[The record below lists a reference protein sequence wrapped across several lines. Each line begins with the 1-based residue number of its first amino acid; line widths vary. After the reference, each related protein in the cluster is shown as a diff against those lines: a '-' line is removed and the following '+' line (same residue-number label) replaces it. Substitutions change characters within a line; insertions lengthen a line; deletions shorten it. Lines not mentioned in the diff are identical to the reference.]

1 MSAKYEKYSAKY
13 HVRLKS
19 GLMFKRLASLL
30 TRFGTIALAIATV
43 VLGVLG
49 VAKQAA
55 RNIAIIGVT
64 NNSQNLA
71 ATVAAL
77 SSQGLLLTVS
87 HGRNGRTDLTAEG

>member
-1 MSAKYEKYSAKY
+1 MSAKYEKYYAKY

-43 VLGVLG
+43 VLGAPG

-55 RNIAIIGVT
+55 RNIATIGVT

-77 SSQGLLLTVS
+77 SSQGLLLTLVT
-87 HGRNGRTDLTAEG
+87 GAMVARI

>member
-1 MSAKYEKYSAKY
+1 MSAKYEKYYAKY
-13 HVRLKS
+13 HVRLKP

-30 TRFGTIALAIATV
+30 ARFGTIALAIATV
-43 VLGVLG
+43 VLKAPV

-55 RNIAIIGVT
+55 RNIATIGVT

-77 SSQGLLLTVS
+77 SSQGLLLTLVM
-87 HGRNGRTDLTAEG
+87 GAMVARI

>member
-1 MSAKYEKYSAKY
+1 MSAKYEKYYAKY
-13 HVRLKS
+13 HVRLTA
-19 GLMFKRLASLL
+19 GLTLNRLASLL

-43 VLGVLG
+43 VLEAPG

-55 RNIAIIGVT
+55 RNIATIGVT

-77 SSQGLLLTVS
+77 SSQGLRLTLVT
-87 HGRNGRTDLTAEG
+87 GAMVARI